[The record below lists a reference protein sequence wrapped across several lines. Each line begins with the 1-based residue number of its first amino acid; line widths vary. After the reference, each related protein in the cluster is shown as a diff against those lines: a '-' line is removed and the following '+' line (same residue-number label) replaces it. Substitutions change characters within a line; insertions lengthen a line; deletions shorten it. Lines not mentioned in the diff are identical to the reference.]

1 MSVRINVEDNQ
12 TLDSALNRFSH
23 KVYRLNSRRWYKRR
37 YGYYEKPSVLARK
50 RRKMRRIQQRCFSI
64 FVLVG
69 EPKRNG
75 LWLCIDMQA
84 QFVREGVNAV
94 GK

>member
-1 MSVRINVEDNQ
+1 MSVRINVENNE

-23 KVYRLNSRRWYKRR
+23 KVYRLNSRRWHKRR

-50 RRKMRRIQQRCFSI
+50 RRKMRRIQQQCFSV
-64 FVLVG
+64 FVFVG
-69 EPKRNG
+69 EPKPNG
-75 LWLCIDMQA
+75 LWLYIGVPA
-84 QFVREGVNAV
+84 QFARTGVNVA

>member
-1 MSVRINVEDNQ
+1 MSVRINVEDNE
-12 TLDSALNRFSH
+12 TLDSALSRFSH

-50 RRKMRRIQQRCFSI
+50 RRKMRLREQQRFS
-64 FVLVG
+64 FFASLG
-69 EPKRNG
+69 EPKPAG

-84 QFVREGVNAV
+84 QFVRAGVNAV